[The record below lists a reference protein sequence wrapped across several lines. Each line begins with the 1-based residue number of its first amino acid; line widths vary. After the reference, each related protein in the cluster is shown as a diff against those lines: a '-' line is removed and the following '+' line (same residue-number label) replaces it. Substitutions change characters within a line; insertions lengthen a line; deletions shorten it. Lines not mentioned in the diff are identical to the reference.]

1 MEVLQIAI
9 SIKDAL
15 QLPIMQKT
23 RLVAGKRGIEN
34 QIKWV
39 TIIEVLEDIERLQKG
54 EFLIT
59 TGFKLIEDENRL
71 ESFHQLLRSK
81 VLSGV
86 AIYTSFYMKK
96 IPESFIDIA
105 NKHDLPL
112 IEIPTDINFSE
123 ITRAILEQI
132 VNKQTY
138 LLEQSEKIHYEL
150 TNLILN
156 DQNLSEVTNHLA
168 RLTSANIIIY
178 NEFYSIIH
186 SNVHAVQSKN
196 SSQTSFSFHEQS
208 IDLLN
213 DLLRSREKESKVHVT
228 FEQYVFTIYPII
240 AKQACFG
247 WIVLL
252 KPKEKWQELDDIAI
266 ERAAPIYAMEFLK
279 KQAIEETQLRIQNN
293 LLEDI
298 FNNNYLNEQL
308 IIDQA
313 LKMDYDLSVPQ
324 CVFHLTFQQPREV
337 DFQIVDRLY
346 HMIENL
352 LIQKNKQHIIQTKLH
367 SVIFLTNANR
377 QTSAEQQQNSI
388 LLANEVLEAWEYH
401 FPNIK
406 LIIGIGRVYD
416 RVKDLRKSAQEAQ
429 YAVTLRSLIDEEVNI
444 VHYNDLG
451 MYDLLLEMYQND
463 INLTAMYEENI
474 QGLLSETERE
484 IDLIETID
492 IFFKNNQSIQKSAKK
507 LFIHRHTL
515 RYRLTQIEQ
524 KTGLDL
530 KNKDDLLKLQL
541 SVMAYKLVT
550 TLKKNEKM

>member
-1 MEVLQIAI
+1 
-9 SIKDAL
+9 
-15 QLPIMQKT
+15 
-23 RLVAGKRGIEN
+23 
-34 QIKWV
+34 
-39 TIIEVLEDIERLQKG
+39 
-54 EFLIT
+54 
-59 TGFKLIEDENRL
+59 
-71 ESFHQLLRSK
+71 
-81 VLSGV
+81 
-86 AIYTSFYMKK
+86 MKK

-313 LKMDYDLSVPQ
+313 LKMDYVLSVPQ
-324 CVFHLTFQQPREV
+324 CVFHCGGARVGIRARTHGRASSGPSARAPWNRPVPRRGPAVPEW
-337 DFQIVDRLY
+337 FRLRR
-346 HMIENL
+346 L
-352 LIQKNKQHIIQTKLH
+352 RGRRRL
-367 SVIFLTNANR
+367 R
-377 QTSAEQQQNSI
+377 P
-388 LLANEVLEAWEYH
+388 EA
-401 FPNIK
+401 
-406 LIIGIGRVYD
+406 
-416 RVKDLRKSAQEAQ
+416 
-429 YAVTLRSLIDEEVNI
+429 
-444 VHYNDLG
+444 
-451 MYDLLLEMYQND
+451 
-463 INLTAMYEENI
+463 
-474 QGLLSETERE
+474 
-484 IDLIETID
+484 
-492 IFFKNNQSIQKSAKK
+492 
-507 LFIHRHTL
+507 
-515 RYRLTQIEQ
+515 RYCRRR
-524 KTGLDL
+524 
-530 KNKDDLLKLQL
+530 
-541 SVMAYKLVT
+541 
-550 TLKKNEKM
+550 